1 MSVVAIVPAKDREDS
16 VAATVVAL
24 RELEQ
29 VDRVLVVDDGSVD
42 DTAAVARA
50 AGADVLRLDVNRGK
64 GGAVA
69 AGVAAT
75 PEADVY
81 LLIDADLADTAAV
94 ADRLLTPVLDD
105 EADLVVGVL
114 PAAGRKGGFG
124 TIRRVAAAGIR
135 RACGAEVRAPLSGQR
150 AVRAGLLRGL
160 HDAERF
166 GLEVAMTIDAVRSGA
181 RLLEVEVPMDHR
193 HTGRT
198 VAGFRHR
205 GRQGADVVRALAPR
219 LTTRRTRVGLI
230 AITVVLALLGLLA
243 AGRSAVP
250 ASEPLLAAPADRVLV
265 IGVPHLELDDL
276 DRLPTIAGL
285 TRTGA
290 AAAMSVRTLS
300 SRPTV
305 AEAYTSLG
313 AGDRVRARAEGLDQA
328 VPAEAPLEGS
338 TAAETTA
345 RRTGRTP
352 SGSIVVPSIASVVAG
367 AGDDINSEPGTLG
380 DALRAAGLDTG
391 VVSNADEVAGDGD
404 NVQHRPAALAVVDQA
419 GGVGSGAVL
428 ADALIVPDPR
438 EPFGIRAD
446 TDAVVAATTAALS
459 TAQVVVVDPG
469 DTTRAVAYRTVA
481 SADASEFARRR
492 ALTRVDELVAR
503 LLDVVDDRT
512 LVLVVGIT
520 PPTREWQLTPV
531 VATGAGITPGTL
543 HSPSTKRIGIVTLTD
558 LAPTILSA
566 LGAEVPDE
574 LIGSPLRH
582 RAAEVDLDEL
592 QRADELAGSR
602 EGIYYPMALTFI
614 VVQALLYILV
624 VAVLARG
631 PGERLAPVLRI
642 VVLVFAAWPLATFV
656 ERAMPGIERVG
667 DARQALVWLI
677 AGAIALLAATAR
689 RHPLA
694 PLSWVCGLTVA
705 VLVLDVATGA
715 RLQLSSILGYSP
727 HTAARYTGFGNTA
740 FAVLAACAVVAAA
753 LHVQYA
759 SRRREALLFAA
770 GLFVVVLVA
779 DVWPTLGADVGG
791 VLTMVPVFGLML
803 VVMTGRRLSWRTV
816 ALAAGATVAVLAV
829 VTLVDLARPAEDR
842 THLGRFVS
850 DVGDD
855 GSFLTTIERKWS
867 TNVRLLGRTIWTW
880 MVPIAA
886 AFMVY
891 VLVIARGWQRLLP
904 TGSPLRAGVLGT
916 LTAGLVGWLVNDSGV
931 VVSALVFVYIGP
943 YLTLL
948 ALQPD
953 DEPRLLPALPP

>member
-1 MSVVAIVPAKDREDS
+1 MTVVAIVPAKDRQDS
-16 VAATVVAL
+16 VAATVLAL
-24 RELEQ
+24 RGLEQ

-42 DTAAVARA
+42 DTTAVARA

-75 PEADVY
+75 PDADVY
-81 LLIDADLADTAAV
+81 LLIDADLSDTAAV
-94 ADRLLTPVLDD
+94 ADRLLAPVLDD

-114 PAAGRKGGFG
+114 PPAGRRGGFG
-124 TIRRVAAAGIR
+124 TIRRLAASGIR

-150 AVRAGLLRGL
+150 AVRADLLRDL
-160 HDAERF
+160 QDAERF
-166 GLEVAMTIDAVRSGA
+166 GLEVAMTIDAVRAGA

-198 VAGFRHR
+198 LAGFRHR
-205 GRQGADVVRALAPR
+205 ARQGADIVRALGPR
-219 LTTRRTRVGLI
+219 LTSRRARLAVIALAVVVG
-230 AITVVLALLGLLA
+230 VLGLVG
-243 AGRSAVP
+243 AGRSTVP
-250 ASEPLLAAPADRVLV
+250 TSEPLLAAPADRVLV
-265 IGVPHLELDDL
+265 IGVPHLDLDDL
-276 DRLPTIAGL
+276 ERLPTIAGL
-285 TRTGA
+285 ARTGA

-300 SRPTV
+300 SRPAV
-305 AEAYTSLG
+305 GEAYTSLG
-313 AGDRVRARAEGLDQA
+313 AGDRVRSGSGLDQA
-328 VPAEAPLEGS
+328 VPAESPLEGS

-345 RRTGRTP
+345 RRTGRAPAGT
-352 SGSIVVPSIASVVAG
+352 IVVPSIASVVAD
-367 AGDDINSEPGTLG
+367 AGSDINSEPGSLG
-380 DALRAAGLDTG
+380 EALRAAGLDTG

-404 NVQHRPAALAVVDQA
+404 NLQHRPAAFAVVDRA
-419 GGVGSGAVL
+419 GGIGSGAVL
-428 ADALIVPDPR
+428 ADALVVPDPR

-459 TAQVVVVDPG
+459 AAHVVVVDPG
-469 DTTRAVAYRTVA
+469 DTTRAVAYAEFA
-481 SADASEFARRR
+481 SPDATELARRR
-492 ALTRVDELVAR
+492 ALTRVDDLVAR

-512 LVLVVGIT
+512 LVFVVGMT

-531 VATGAGITPGTL
+531 VATGAGVTAGTL
-543 HSPSTKRIGIVTLTD
+543 HSPSTKREGLVTLTD

-566 LGAEVPDE
+566 LGADVPDD

-582 RAAEVDLDEL
+582 RDAEVDLDEL
-592 QRADELAGSR
+592 QRADDLAGSR

-614 VVQALLYILV
+614 VVQALLYILI

-631 PGERLAPVLRI
+631 PGARFAPVLRI

-656 ERAMPGIERVG
+656 ERAIPGIEHVG

-677 AGAIALLAATAR
+677 AGVIALLAATAR

-715 RLQLSSILGYSP
+715 NLQLSSILGYSP

-753 LHVQYA
+753 VHVQYA
-759 SRRREALLFAA
+759 PRRREALLFAA

-779 DVWPTLGADVGG
+779 DIWPTLGADVGG

-803 VVMTGRRLSWRTV
+803 VVMTGRRLSWRSV
-816 ALAAGATVAVLAV
+816 ALAGGATLAVLAV
-829 VTLVDLARPAEDR
+829 VTLVDLARPVEDR

-886 AFMVY
+886 AFMIY

-948 ALQPD
+948 ALQVD
-953 DEPRLLPALPP
+953 DEPRLLPALPD

>member
-1 MSVVAIVPAKDREDS
+1 MTVVAIVPAKDRADS
-16 VAATVVAL
+16 VAETVTAL
-24 RELEQ
+24 RGVDG
-29 VDRVLVVDDGSVD
+29 VDRVLVVDDGSTD
-42 DTAAVARA
+42 DTTEVARA

-75 PEADVY
+75 PEAEVY
-81 LLIDADLADTAAV
+81 LLLDADVASTAGLADA
-94 ADRLLTPVLDD
+94 LLAPVLAD

-114 PAAGRKGGFG
+114 PSAGAKAGFG
-124 TIRRVAAAGIR
+124 NIRRLAAAGIR

-150 AVRAGLLRGL
+150 AVRAGLLRSL

-166 GLEVAMTIDAVRSGA
+166 GLEVAMTIDAVRAGA
-181 RLLEVEVPMDHR
+181 RLVEIEVPMDHR

-205 GRQGADVVRALAPR
+205 GRQGLDIVRALVPR
-219 LTTRRTRVGLI
+219 LTSRRLRVG
-230 AITVVLALLGLLA
+230 ITGVLVVAALGALLA
-243 AGRSAVP
+243 AGDQSVP
-250 ASEPLLAAPADRVLV
+250 ASQPLLAGGADRVVLV
-265 IGVPHLELDDL
+265 GVPHLDLEDL
-276 DRLPTIAGL
+276 DRLPNIAGL
-285 TRTGA
+285 ARTGS

-300 SRPTV
+300 TRPSTV
-305 AEAYTSLG
+305 EAYASLG
-313 AGDRVRARAEGLDQA
+313 AGDRVRARAIGADQA
-328 VPAEAPLEGS
+328 IPADAELEGS
-338 TAAETTA
+338 TAAAATA

-352 SGSIVVPSIASVVAG
+352 QGSVVVPGIAALVVG
-367 AGDDINSEPGTLG
+367 AGSDINSEPGTLG
-380 DALRAAGLDTG
+380 DALRAAGLDTA

-404 NVQHRPAALAVVDQA
+404 NVQHRPAALAVVDTA
-419 GGVGSGAVL
+419 GGVGTGTVL
-428 ADALIVPDPR
+428 ADDLLVADPA

-446 TDAVVAATTAALS
+446 TGAVLAATTRALAS
-459 TAQVVVVDPG
+459 AEVVVVDPG
-469 DTTRAVAYRTVA
+469 DTSRAVGYSIVA
-481 SADASEFARRR
+481 SPDAVEAARLR
-492 ALTRVDELVAR
+492 ALQRVDELVGAI
-503 LLDVVDDRT
+503 LDAVDDRT
-512 LVLVVGIT
+512 LVLVAGVT
-520 PPTREWQLTPV
+520 PPTREWQLTPL
-531 VATGAGITPGTL
+531 VAAGAGLGPGTL
-543 HSPSTKRIGIVTLTD
+543 HSPSTKRAGLVTLTD
-558 LAPTILSA
+558 LAPTILDV
-566 LGAEVPDE
+566 LGAPVPQD

-582 RAAEVDLDEL
+582 RSEPVDLDGL
-592 QRADELAGSR
+592 QRADDLAGSR
-602 EGIYYPMALTFI
+602 EGIYYPMALTYI
-614 VVQALLYILV
+614 VVQALLYLV
-624 VAVLARG
+624 AIAVLARG
-631 PGERLAPVLRI
+631 SGGRAAPVLRI

-656 ERAMPGIERVG
+656 ERAIPGIEHVG
-667 DARQALVWLI
+667 DARQATVWMI
-677 AGAIALLAATAR
+677 AAVIALLAATAK

-694 PLSWVCGLTVA
+694 PLSWVCGLTVV

-759 SRRREALLFAA
+759 PRRREALFAAA

-803 VVMTGRRLSWRTV
+803 VVMTGRRLSWRTIAV
-816 ALAAGATVAVLAV
+816 ALAATVAVLAV
-829 VTLVDLARPAEDR
+829 VSLVDLARPAEDR
-842 THLGRFVS
+842 THLGRFVA
-850 DVGDD
+850 DIGED
-855 GSFLTTIERKWS
+855 GSFLTTIERNWS
-867 TNVRLLGRTIWTW
+867 TNVRLLGRKVWTW

-904 TGSPLRAGVLGT
+904 TSSPLRAGVLGT

-948 ALQPD
+948 ALRGD
-953 DEPRLLPALPP
+953 DEPRLLPAAG